1 MDLKL
6 KSKSY
11 KIKLFYLIF
20 DWFDDSLGGY
30 WLHSLSKLLKHA
42 ETAKTAETSKLC
54 QLPSE
59 NDKSAIKLAIL

>member
-11 KIKLFYLIF
+11 KILKLFYLII

-30 WLHSLSKLLKHA
+30 WLHSLLKHA
-42 ETAKTAETSKLC
+42 ETAEASKLL
-54 QLPSE
+54 QLPSV
-59 NDKSAIKLAIL
+59 NDKSAIKLATL

>member
-11 KIKLFYLIF
+11 NIKLFTLIL

-30 WLHSLSKLLKHA
+30 WLHSLLKLLKHA
-42 ETAKTAETSKLC
+42 KTAE
-54 QLPSE
+54 
-59 NDKSAIKLAIL
+59 NY